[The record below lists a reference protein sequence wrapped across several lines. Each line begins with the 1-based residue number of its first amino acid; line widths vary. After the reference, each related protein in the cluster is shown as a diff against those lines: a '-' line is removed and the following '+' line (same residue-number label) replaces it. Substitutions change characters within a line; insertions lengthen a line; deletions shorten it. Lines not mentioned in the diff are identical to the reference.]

1 MECRNEALKI
11 FQQHGMMNTYIL
23 LPLLLCRLWCADGS
37 FEKKMKTLFAHVK
50 SLDTKRRRTLN
61 FQTKIPEAL

>member
-1 MECRNEALKI
+1 
-11 FQQHGMMNTYIL
+11 MNTYML
-23 LPLLLCRLWCADGS
+23 LPLLLRRLWCADGS